1 MEALEI
7 VPNAFYGTI
16 STAVVLG
23 RGATA
28 VADASLPGHLWGRH
42 TQDPVMPWA
51 SAVPTIVG
59 RVHGPQ
65 INMEGPWPTD
75 KHGIS
80 CLVLWLFLVACIARV
95 TILFYRMT
103 YLSK

>member
-16 STAVVLG
+16 STAVVLR

-75 KHGIS
+75 KHEERIGEYLAWW
-80 CLVLWLFLVACIARV
+80 CGFVTCTARF
-95 TILFYRMT
+95 IP
-103 YLSK
+103 